1 MKKLMVLVFAVL
13 LFASTVT
20 ASRGKAILNLY
31 GTTLSVA
38 ANSFT
43 NQDSR
48 YKVFPE
54 IKAAYPV
61 SGNLYL
67 WASHGYAPLRDSWK
81 SWDKKSSFTEDITV
95 ERTVAKRVVAGGCG
109 FFIGYFEPKEFALRV
124 EAGLC
129 SIANAIDLEVSDI
142 DTKQLIR
149 TVSARQWGLGARGN
163 LAFTYGL
170 HKNVFAE
177 LSLGYMFASDK
188 IDSVRS
194 SLGGFHLALG
204 LGIQL

>member
-1 MKKLMVLVFAVL
+1 MKKLMVLVFAVFL
-13 LFASTVT
+13 LTNTV
-20 ASRGKAILNLY
+20 AAARGKAILNLY

-54 IKAAYPV
+54 IKAAFPI

-67 WASHGYAPLRDSWK
+67 WVSHGYAPLRDSWK
-81 SWDKKSSFTEDITV
+81 DWDKKSSFAADV
-95 ERTVAKRVVAGGCG
+95 SMERTVAKRVVAGGCG
-109 FFIGYFEPKEFALRV
+109 FFIGYFEPGEFAVRV

-129 SIANAIDLEVSDI
+129 SIANAIDLKISDI
-142 DTKQLIR
+142 DTEQLIR
-149 TVSARQWGLGARGN
+149 TASARQWGLGARSN

-170 HKNVFAE
+170 YKNIFAE
-177 LSLGYMFASDK
+177 VSLGYMYAADT

-194 SLGGFHLALG
+194 KLGGFHLALG
-204 LGIQL
+204 LGMQL

>member
-1 MKKLMVLVFAVL
+1 MKKLMVLVFAVFL
-13 LFASTVT
+13 LTNTV
-20 ASRGKAILNLY
+20 AAARGKAILNLY

-54 IKAAYPV
+54 IKVAYPI

-109 FFIGYFEPKEFALRV
+109 FFIGYFEPGQFALRV

-129 SIANAIDLEVSDI
+129 SIANAIDLEVSAI
-142 DTKQLIR
+142 DTEQLIR
-149 TVSARQWGLGARGN
+149 TVSARQSGLGARGG

-170 HKNVFAE
+170 YKNIFAE
-177 LSLGYMFASDK
+177 ASLGYMYAAET

-194 SLGGFHLALG
+194 KLGGFNLALG